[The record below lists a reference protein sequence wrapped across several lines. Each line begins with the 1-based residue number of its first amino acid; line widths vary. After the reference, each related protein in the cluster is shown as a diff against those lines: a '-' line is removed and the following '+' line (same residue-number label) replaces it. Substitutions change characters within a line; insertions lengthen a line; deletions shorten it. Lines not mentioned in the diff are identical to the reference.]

1 MGIGYMVTIIMI
13 NLVEIYTGYHVNQG
27 TFNLIEKDTILNRIK
42 FKI

>member
-1 MGIGYMVTIIMI
+1 MVTIIMI
-13 NLVEIYTGYHVNQG
+13 NLVEICTCYYVNQV